1 MPPTVA
7 DPRNIIIGSQVW
19 CLFNGQKIVSTT
31 AIDLRLGITM
41 ATTTFAGTIR
51 EVQYPVGYNYTLE
64 LNRNVLR
71 VGDIDVTDQIMAA
84 FANEGELP
92 TFDFIVVRQ
101 SGGFRREYA
110 LTDCYP
116 MGDISVISQRAT
128 AAVEQSLR
136 FAVNGRVIP
145 R

>member
-1 MPPTVA
+1 MPASVA
-7 DPRNIIIGSQVW
+7 DPRNIVIGSQVF
-19 CLFNGQKIVSTT
+19 CLFNGAKIISTT

-41 ATTTFAGTIR
+41 ATTTFAGTLR
-51 EVQYPVGYNYTLE
+51 EIQYPTGYSYTLE

-71 VGDIDVTDQIMAA
+71 VGDIDVTDQIMQA
-84 FANEGELP
+84 FADENELP
-92 TFDFIVVRQ
+92 TFDFIIVRQ
-101 SGGFRREYA
+101 SGGYRREYA